1 MSRFVPTTLFAA
13 LLLAA
18 VPAAAQQGPT
28 GLSMPQVMNTG
39 GANVGGNGLGGP
51 QVLARRQAEVSGEFV
66 NLGDLFSGLE
76 AKAEIV
82 VAYAPPAGETL
93 VFDHNRL
100 DALAREHGITWQ
112 VLGSGPAEVV
122 ISRAADTVS
131 PERIRTAL
139 RDALAGQGLSPTS
152 EVDLMTAVRSVAVP
166 TGTLNPIAV
175 HEATLDRHTGRFSA
189 MIEIP
194 AGAANA
200 TRQRV
205 AGQVYETIEI
215 PVAVRPINRDGVI
228 TESDIDWI
236 KMRADRL
243 QPGVA
248 TNMAEIVGMATRRS
262 VRAGDPLR
270 LRDLARPTLVARN
283 ELVTMILR
291 NDFMTLTSRGRAL
304 QDGAIGDT
312 VQVRN
317 ERSNKT
323 VLGRVIDARTVVV
336 DGTQNAAALLQ

>member
-1 MSRFVPTTLFAA
+1 MSRFIPTTLFAA

-18 VPAAAQQGPT
+18 VPAAAQQAPA
-28 GLSMPQVMNTG
+28 GLSMPQAMSTG
-39 GANVGGNGLGGP
+39 GAGLGGA

-66 NLGDLFSGLE
+66 SLGDLFSGLDG
-76 AKAEIV
+76 KADTVI
-82 VAYAPPAGETL
+82 AYAPPAGETL
-93 VFDHNRL
+93 VFDHRRL
-100 DALAREHGITWQ
+100 DTLAREHGITWQ

-122 ISRAADTVS
+122 VSRSADTVS
-131 PERIRTAL
+131 PDHIRAAL
-139 RDALAGQGLSPTS
+139 RAALADQGLTPAS
-152 EVDLMTAVRSVAVP
+152 EVELSTVIRPVAVAA
-166 TGTLNPIAV
+166 GTLNPVAV
-175 HEATLDRHTGRFSA
+175 LDATLDRRTGRFSA
-189 MIEIP
+189 MIEVP
-194 AGAANA
+194 AGAPNA

-205 AGQVYETIEI
+205 AGQIFESIEI

-228 TESDIDWI
+228 TEADIDWI

-243 QPGVA
+243 QPGIA
-248 TNMAEIVGMATRRS
+248 TDMAEVVGMASRRS
-262 VRAGDPLR
+262 VRAGEPLR

-336 DGTQNAAALLQ
+336 DGAQNAAAMLQ